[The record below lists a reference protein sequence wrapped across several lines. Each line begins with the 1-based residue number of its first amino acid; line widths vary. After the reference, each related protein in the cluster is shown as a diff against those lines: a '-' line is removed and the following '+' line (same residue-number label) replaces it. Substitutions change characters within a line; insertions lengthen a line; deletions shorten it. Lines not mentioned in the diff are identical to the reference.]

1 MEKRLVKIGEAA
13 KILGTTPDTLRKW
26 EVTGEIM
33 PARKT
38 QGGTRYYDVNQLLNL
53 ENGDSPTVRLCKS

>member
-13 KILGTTPDTLRKW
+13 RILGCSIDALRKW
-26 EVTGEIM
+26 EASGELL

-38 QGGTRYYDVNQLLNL
+38 QGGTRYYDLNELLNL
-53 ENGDSPTVRLCKS
+53 GDADAPTNKV